1 MRMRK
6 KAWAE
11 PFLKENADFVIENP
25 EIWAG
30 NWREK
35 LACQRLRIEIGSGKG
50 DYFTKMAA
58 MNPDEGWIGIEKE
71 HNVAAVAAKK
81 ALAQPHE
88 HMALI
93 AQDDDQLSSWFAKG
107 ELDVIHLNFSDP
119 WPKSGYAKRRLA
131 HARFIKQYEALL
143 NPQGQ
148 VIMKTD
154 NPKLFEFSLTEF
166 SRENWQLREVSVDF
180 RRQPH
185 PEDAITEYEQKFMD
199 LGQPIYRAVWQ
210 KKAI

>member
-11 PFLKENADFVIENP
+11 PFLKENADFVIEKP

-30 NWREK
+30 HWREK

-58 MNPDEGWIGIEKE
+58 MNPDEGWSGIEKE
-71 HNVAAVAAKK
+71 HTVAAVAAKK

-93 AQDDDQLSSWFAKG
+93 AQDADQLSSWFAKG

-119 WPKSGYAKRRLA
+119 WPKSGYAKRRLS
-131 HARFIKQYEALL
+131 HARFLKQYEALL

>member
-11 PFLKENADFVIENP
+11 PFLKENADFVIEKP

-30 NWREK
+30 HWREK

-93 AQDDDQLSSWFAKG
+93 AQDADQLSSWFAKG

-119 WPKSGYAKRRLA
+119 WPKSGYAKRRLS
-131 HARFIKQYEALL
+131 HARFLKQYEALL

-148 VIMKTD
+148 VIIKTD

-185 PEDAITEYEQKFMD
+185 P
-199 LGQPIYRAVWQ
+199 
-210 KKAI
+210 

>member
-11 PFLKENADFVIENP
+11 PFLKENAEFVIEKP

-30 NWREK
+30 HWREK

-93 AQDDDQLSSWFAKG
+93 AKDADQLSRWFAEG

-119 WPKSGYAKRRLA
+119 WPKSGYAKRRLS
-131 HARFIKQYEALL
+131 HARFLKQYEALL
-143 NPQGQ
+143 NRQGQ

>member
-11 PFLKENADFVIENP
+11 PFLKENADFVIEKP

-30 NWREK
+30 HWREK

-93 AQDDDQLSSWFAKG
+93 AQDADQLSSWFAKG

-119 WPKSGYAKRRLA
+119 WPKSGYAKRRLS
-131 HARFIKQYEALL
+131 HARFLKQYEALL

-185 PEDAITEYEQKFMD
+185 PEDAITEYEQKFMY

>member
-11 PFLKENADFVIENP
+11 PFLKENADFVIEKP

-30 NWREK
+30 HWREK

-93 AQDDDQLSSWFAKG
+93 AQDADQLSSWFAEG

-119 WPKSGYAKRRLA
+119 WPKSGYAKRRLS
-131 HARFIKQYEALL
+131 HARFLKQYEALL

-185 PEDAITEYEQKFMD
+185 PEDAITEYEQ
-199 LGQPIYRAVWQ
+199 
-210 KKAI
+210 

>member
-11 PFLKENADFVIENP
+11 PFLKENADFVIEKP

-30 NWREK
+30 HWREK

-93 AQDDDQLSSWFAKG
+93 AQDADQLSSWFAEG
-107 ELDVIHLNFSDP
+107 
-119 WPKSGYAKRRLA
+119 
-131 HARFIKQYEALL
+131 
-143 NPQGQ
+143 
-148 VIMKTD
+148 
-154 NPKLFEFSLTEF
+154 
-166 SRENWQLREVSVDF
+166 
-180 RRQPH
+180 
-185 PEDAITEYEQKFMD
+185 
-199 LGQPIYRAVWQ
+199 
-210 KKAI
+210 

>member
-11 PFLKENADFVIENP
+11 PFLKENADFVIEKP

-30 NWREK
+30 HWREK

-93 AQDDDQLSSWFAKG
+93 AQDADQLSSWFAEG

-119 WPKSGYAKRRLA
+119 WPKSGYAKRRLS
-131 HARFIKQYEALL
+131 HARFLKQYEALL

-180 RRQPH
+180 RRQLH

>member
-11 PFLKENADFVIENP
+11 PFLKENAEFVIEKP

-30 NWREK
+30 HWREK

-93 AQDDDQLSSWFAKG
+93 AQDADQLSSWFAKG

-119 WPKSGYAKRRLA
+119 WPKSGYAKRRLS
-131 HARFIKQYEALL
+131 HARFLKQYKALL

>member
-11 PFLKENADFVIENP
+11 PFLKENADFVIEKP

-30 NWREK
+30 HWREK

-93 AQDDDQLSSWFAKG
+93 AQDADQLSSWFAEG

-119 WPKSGYAKRRLA
+119 WPKSGYAKRRLS
-131 HARFIKQYEALL
+131 HARFLKQYEALL

-154 NPKLFEFSLTEF
+154 NAKLFEFSLTEF

>member
-11 PFLKENADFVIENP
+11 PFLKENADFVIEKT

-30 NWREK
+30 HWREK

-93 AQDDDQLSSWFAKG
+93 AQDADQLSSWFAKG

-119 WPKSGYAKRRLA
+119 WPKSGYAKRRLS
-131 HARFIKQYEALL
+131 HARFLKQYEALL

>member
-11 PFLKENADFVIENP
+11 PFLKENAEFVIEKP

-30 NWREK
+30 HWREK

-93 AQDDDQLSSWFAKG
+93 AQDADQLSSWFAEG

-119 WPKSGYAKRRLA
+119 WPKSGYAKRRLS
-131 HARFIKQYEALL
+131 HARFLKQYEALL

-166 SRENWQLREVSVDF
+166 SRENWQLREASVDF